1 MARGALLLVH
11 FFSYKYCHGWF
22 FVLCLF
28 FIIFFKKIEIFY
40 LIIICLHFACIFFSD
55 NPKALLN
62 LIWLNNSI
70 FFGLRGRQ
78 DHVNMLWGDIQLK
91 KTSKGKEYLEFN
103 GNFYK
108 QIH

>member
-22 FVLCLF
+22 FV
-28 FIIFFKKIEIFY
+28 KIEIFY

-91 KTSKGKEYLEFN
+91 KTSKGKEYLGFN

>member
-1 MARGALLLVH
+1 M
-11 FFSYKYCHGWF
+11 
-22 FVLCLF
+22 
-28 FIIFFKKIEIFY
+28 Y
-40 LIIICLHFACIFFSD
+40 LFSD

-78 DHVNMLWGDIQLK
+78 DHVKMLLWGDIQLK

-103 GNFYK
+103 CNLYK